1 MPLAKS
7 PGVCRI
13 LDASQADTQPD
24 SSLAFR
30 KSSFRLYT
38 LSGYHGYGLA
48 REGHGSHALQPG
60 AESVPIIPRTTT
72 FGREIHDTV
81 MLLHEAVIL
90 TTAID
95 YPRKVRVDVQASPP

>member
-1 MPLAKS
+1 MPLAKLRR
-7 PGVCRI
+7 VCRI

-48 REGHGSHALQPG
+48 REGHGSDALLPG
-60 AESVPIIPRTTT
+60 AESVPIIPKKTK
-72 FGREIHDTV
+72 FGREIRHCSIAIRGSDSHDS
-81 MLLHEAVIL
+81 H
-90 TTAID
+90 
-95 YPRKVRVDVQASPP
+95 R